1 MAGLDNF
8 KSNISKYVG
17 KVFTESDKTSLL
29 GDVNNL
35 LADGSKKT
43 QGALNST
50 GNAID
55 TLNESIKRAATSSA
69 SFNANIV
76 DLGGSLLGLLKS
88 IKGLEFS
95 NFIKNF
101 MDITTPFMQLD
112 QALRENVNKQLGIT
126 GERAQYLRDEILNA
140 STTLLNYGIEVEDVV
155 STITV
160 LIGETNRAIS
170 IGQKPLEDFMK
181 VSRAAGLTAQD
192 SATFLA
198 KMEGVGRSLLSGQEA
213 LTDMQNIATS
223 MGLSSTNLIKTA
235 TENLSLI
242 NRFGFEDGIRGFSRI
257 SAKASLIKFDLKS
270 AAEFA
275 DSLFDVDKAIETAAQ
290 LNILGGEFGN
300 LSNATDLMFK
310 ATNDYAGLT
319 EEIMEAQK
327 QFVTFNEETGEFET
341 DGLGL
346 RRARE
351 FAKVVGKSVDTVIEE
366 AKRASRFDLLS
377 DKLNLFPQL
386 DNEQKELI
394 KNLGSINE
402 NGEIEINGKALRELN
417 PEELQ
422 KELNTLQQQQIE
434 NEKDQLD
441 ILREQRNI
449 ASVANDYLRML
460 ALQAGTL
467 EFGGNS
473 LYSLMNNDLKE
484 IFNEITDKYSP
495 EQIKKVFGSGTL
507 TLDMITSSIFGEK
520 PITREAIA
528 SDLDPDIANKM
539 DSLKKN
545 VEDVI
550 KQMNG
555 GRSMEEKGFTRQT
568 TQTEHN
574 NAMMMQESL
583 SKLGETLNQGI
594 VLNGA
599 LEIVVKSPEGMTLT
613 NDQAK
618 FLQQGT
624 NNFRFYKVNNVANK
638 QN

>member
-1 MAGLDNF
+1 MVDINKQLTDL
-8 KSNISKYVG
+8 VG
-17 KVFTESDKTSLL
+17 STFTENHKTNINKAFQDALSELGSDKKEGFL
-29 GDVNNL
+29 N
-35 LADGSKKT
+35 KT
-43 QGALNST
+43 GR
-50 GNAID
+50 AID
-55 TLNESIKRAATSSA
+55 SLNNSIKQAATSSA
-69 SFNANIV
+69 SFSANIV
-76 DLGGSLLGLLKS
+76 DLGSNLLGLLKS
-88 IKGLEFS
+88 IKKLDPS
-95 NFIKNF
+95 DFINSF
-101 MDITTPFMQLD
+101 MGIITPFMQLD

-126 GERAQYLRDEILNA
+126 GERAQYLRDEILNT
-140 STTLLNYGIEVEDVV
+140 STTLLNYGIEVEDVI
-155 STITV
+155 STITT
-160 LIGETNRAIS
+160 LISETNRAIS

-181 VSRAAGLTAQD
+181 VSRAAGLTAQE
-192 SATFLA
+192 SANFLA

-242 NRFGFEDGIRGFSRI
+242 NRFGFEDGIRGFSQI

-377 DKLNLFPQL
+377 DRLNLFPQL

-417 PEELQ
+417 PQELQ

-449 ASVANDYLRML
+449 AAVANDYLRML
-460 ALQAGTL
+460 ALQAGTF
-467 EFGGNS
+467 EVGGNS
-473 LYSLMNNDLKE
+473 LFSLINNDLKE
-484 IFNEITDKYSP
+484 IFDEITNKYSP
-495 EQIKKVFGSGTL
+495 EEIKKVFGTETL
-507 TLDMITSSIFGEK
+507 SLDMMTDFIFGK
-520 PITREAIA
+520 GPVSREANME
-528 SDLDPDIANKM
+528 DFDPEIKNKM
-539 DSLKKN
+539 DMLK
-545 VEDVI
+545 EDVEQVI
-550 KQMNG
+550 TQMNG
-555 GRSMEEKGFTRQT
+555 GQVLDKGFSRQS
-568 TQTEHN
+568 TQSEYN
-574 NAMMMQESL
+574 NSKVMNESL
-583 SKLGETLNQGI
+583 TKLDETLNQGI

-599 LEIVVKSPEGMTLT
+599 LDIVVKSPDG
-613 NDQAK
+613 
-618 FLQQGT
+618 QQFSRDEVKILKDYAERNRYT
-624 NNFRFYKVNNVANK
+624 VEQKK
-638 QN
+638 